1 MWKYQSFEKLKLSTT
16 YYSLLIGKMNHLVLV
31 SVAVRLVD
39 KTIKVWNSQYIM
51 LLINK
56 YNIIYY
62 IRTQHVND
70 PTYTIKRERGVYAL
84 YFL

>member
-16 YYSLLIGKMNHLVLV
+16 YYSLLIGKVNHLVLV

-62 IRTQHVND
+62 IRT
-70 PTYTIKRERGVYAL
+70 
-84 YFL
+84 